1 MEASAEEQL
10 LAKDRST
17 SEHEQDDSDAVCRG
31 TVYLYLSI
39 GRHVLRIMSED
50 EGLNAGCLFLFC
62 SAASRVVLSR
72 V

>member
-31 TVYLYLSI
+31 TVYLSI